1 MSNLINAPDDRASF
15 SEMGL
20 FKSSEEDAEAIS
32 ASGEN
37 SIMDRNLIVI
47 FHLPHE
53 GGDAIS
59 RK

>member
-1 MSNLINAPDDRASF
+1 MPQ
-15 SEMGL
+15 MTGL
-20 FKSSEEDAEAIS
+20 HFQKWAYLRVVKKMLKAIS

-47 FHLPHE
+47 FHPPHE